1 MDQRAMV
8 ALRIVQKDQLPV
20 AGDVVG
26 NAARG
31 LKLADV
37 PALETPDQRRKHFL
51 KVVMLSPNL
60 VMLSPNLVMLS
71 LSKHGR
77 ERKVHKN
84 EAFPERDRSCLE
96 RIFGPIKTRHFRHIS
111 RDF

>member
-1 MDQRAMV
+1 MDQRTMV

-31 LKLADV
+31 LKLVDV

-51 KVVMLSPNL
+51 KVVMLSPH
-60 VMLSPNLVMLS
+60 LVMLS
-71 LSKHGR
+71 LSKHGGS
-77 ERKVHKN
+77 ERFTKMKPSQSATAAVLSGYSV
-84 EAFPERDRSCLE
+84 RSKPGTSD
-96 RIFGPIKTRHFRHIS
+96 I
-111 RDF
+111 